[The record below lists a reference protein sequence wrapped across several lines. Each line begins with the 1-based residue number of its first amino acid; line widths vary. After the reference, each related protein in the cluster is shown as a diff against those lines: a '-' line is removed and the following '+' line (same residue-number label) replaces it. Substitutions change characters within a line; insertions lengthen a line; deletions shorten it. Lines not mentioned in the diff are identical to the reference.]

1 MIELHSIFPLS
12 KNERYKNIIFSFHQS
27 ESRKTTHAILK
38 KTFLFFSF
46 PYQKK
51 KKLFKK
57 KLHSKL
63 MNENNF

>member
-12 KNERYKNIIFSFHQS
+12 KNERYKNIFSFRQS

-51 KKLFKK
+51 KLFKK
-57 KLHSKL
+57 KVYSKL